1 MSSDDLI
8 WVGSAPLSPEDMGR
22 LRRDLVLQ
30 RTVLWVPT
38 GLILSISM
46 LFISGLK
53 LSAPE
58 SIAAVSISFFAALLF
73 ARKSGNQR
81 YRQIRNGLISG
92 MNVTPLLQQEGRGIA
107 ARFLG
112 MPGGSDILDVLM
124 RPEKGGVLSKEQDE
138 WGRVVYKTRGRDPK
152 GPAEGSG
159 ADTIDARMP
168 RIDAMTPRPEYE
180 GIEDELTE
188 GEKLM
193 AEANV
198 ARDERAQDA
207 WELAESQDPDLV
219 EAGVEKL
226 GDLVAQGHF
235 LENNPEG
242 VFPEAPTRA
251 APNTPPPSLPT
262 QDEGQSQD

>member
-1 MSSDDLI
+1 
-8 WVGSAPLSPEDMGR
+8 
-22 LRRDLVLQ
+22 
-30 RTVLWVPT
+30 
-38 GLILSISM
+38 
-46 LFISGLK
+46 
-53 LSAPE
+53 
-58 SIAAVSISFFAALLF
+58 
-73 ARKSGNQR
+73 
-81 YRQIRNGLISG
+81 
-92 MNVTPLLQQEGRGIA
+92 
-107 ARFLG
+107 
-112 MPGGSDILDVLM
+112 
-124 RPEKGGVLSKEQDE
+124 
-138 WGRVVYKTRGRDPK
+138 
-152 GPAEGSG
+152 
-159 ADTIDARMP
+159 
-168 RIDAMTPRPEYE
+168 
-180 GIEDELTE
+180 
-188 GEKLM
+188 M

>member
-8 WVGSAPLSPEDMGR
+8 WVGSAPLSPKEMGR

-30 RTVLWVPT
+30 RAVLWIPT
-38 GLILSISM
+38 ALIMSISL
-46 LFISGLK
+46 LFYAGLK

-58 SIAAVSISFFAALLF
+58 SIATVSISFLAALLF
-73 ARKSGNQR
+73 ARKSGKQR
-81 YRQIRNGLISG
+81 FRQIRNGLISG

-112 MPGGSDILDVLM
+112 MPGGADVLDVLM
-124 RPEKGGVLSKEQDE
+124 RPDDGGTFSKEQDE

-168 RIDAMTPRPEYE
+168 RIDAMTPRPEFE
-180 GIEDELTE
+180 GIEDDLTE

-193 AEANV
+193 AEADTV
-198 ARDERAQDA
+198 RDEKAQEA
-207 WELAESQDPDLV
+207 WEIAESQDSDLV

-235 LENNPEG
+235 LETAAGEE
-242 VFPEAPTRA
+242 FPEAPTRA

-262 QDEGQSQD
+262 HDEGLSQD